1 VSVVNDGCSSYSVLA
16 SQADTHAVEAKLSTL
31 DRDSQ
36 TLKSLLEG
44 HISIRFLL
52 DTVARLDQWA
62 KQASDNSLFVDSF
75 DHIT

>member
-1 VSVVNDGCSSYSVLA
+1 MSVVNDGCSSYSVLA
-16 SQADTHAVEAKLSTL
+16 SQADTHAVEAELSTL

-36 TLKSLLEG
+36 TLESLLEG

-62 KQASDNSLFVDSF
+62 
-75 DHIT
+75 